1 MVRAVVGSL
10 LEVGRGRKEPI
21 WIEEVLEKKNRCEA
35 GSSVPAHPLFL
46 SSIEYPEGE
55 GI

>member
-10 LEVGRGRKEPI
+10 LEVGRGKQEPV
-21 WIEEVLEKKNRCEA
+21 WIEEILEQKNRCAA

-46 SSIEYPEGE
+46 TSIEYPYN
-55 GI
+55 IF